1 MRHFSAVAWESRL
14 DQAMRE
20 LDYFFEEK
28 YNGRY
33 TLHPARPR
41 RGKTAN
47 PAHDGLIS
55 INANFTLGIGSE
67 IGKGYVVDVKVV
79 TLERVSDGIRDEIK
93 DIAMEKLRQILPKY
107 FPDTKLDISKDGP
120 VLKIYGDLSLGEV

>member
-1 MRHFSAVAWESRL
+1 MRHFSAVAWEKKL

-20 LDYFFEEK
+20 LDRFFEEK
-28 YNGRY
+28 YSGRY
-33 TLHPARPR
+33 TLHPARPP

-47 PAHDGLIS
+47 PAHDGLVG

-67 IGKGYVVDVKVV
+67 IGKGYVVNIKVM
-79 TLERVSDGIRDEIK
+79 TLEKVPDKVRDEIE
-93 DIAMEKLRQILPKY
+93 DIAMEKLRELLPKY
-107 FPDTKLDISKDGP
+107 FPDVKLDIAKDGP